1 MKEFEK
7 TKAQME
13 EELSDVRKGGDI
25 SLSRTMMPSL
35 TTGVCVCQIKN
46 AMEAAEKQHRETLN
60 EMELKFFKEK
70 VTSKG
75 RRESDQ
81 PGDEQWR
88 EITVALFQI

>member
-1 MKEFEK
+1 
-7 TKAQME
+7 
-13 EELSDVRKGGDI
+13 
-25 SLSRTMMPSL
+25 
-35 TTGVCVCQIKN
+35 
-46 AMEAAEKQHRETLN
+46 MEAAEKQHRETLN